1 MSKNSK
7 KKYPLKNHEES
18 KANDKNPLK
27 NKAEYDDEAVS
38 PYLEHEDEW

>member
-7 KKYPLKNHEES
+7 KKYPLVNYEES
-18 KANDKNPLK
+18 KANDKNTLN
-27 NKAEYDDEAVS
+27 NKTKYDDEPVS